1 MKEELKVLLE
11 EAKAELVAI
20 EQDGLKFIDKDNK
33 AAGTRVRTGAMSLT
47 KKLKEIRMKI
57 LEVRKKG

>member
-47 KKLKEIRMKI
+47 KKLKEIRMKV
-57 LEVRKKG
+57 LEIRNKG